1 MEKRNI
7 HHPTKIRNR
16 TDPLISEDGELS
28 CWLKS
33 DVSADAITAITNE
46 RMAKVVKKRGW
57 LNRFCSR
64 KLYQCPSFCSL
75 ASSDDLPAT
84 NICWILKH
92 IVIFFLFVTRFNQ
105 AIERVVVS
113 DDNRRVE
120 KWIRWAEIQYTSP
133 FKVEYECNDT
143 LRPNHQALKF
153 RFNTARIPLRLH
165 GILLRPE
172 ILLYKDGSC
181 PTLFLSFGYKNKTE
195 VIQPS
200 IPTGTICLLFNC
212 PTSVS
217 EHWQEESGKPH
228 HLLLDAHRL
237 R

>member
-1 MEKRNI
+1 MVAENCISVLLSVLWPVLTTYPRRIYVGSSNI
-7 HHPTKIRNR
+7 
-16 TDPLISEDGELS
+16 SLS
-28 CWLKS
+28 S
-33 DVSADAITAITNE
+33 
-46 RMAKVVKKRGW
+46 
-57 LNRFCSR
+57 
-64 KLYQCPSFCSL
+64 
-75 ASSDDLPAT
+75 
-84 NICWILKH
+84 
-92 IVIFFLFVTRFNQ
+92 FLFVTRFNQ

-120 KWIRWAEIQYTSP
+120 KWIRWAELQYTSP

-143 LRPNHQALKF
+143 LPPNHQALKF